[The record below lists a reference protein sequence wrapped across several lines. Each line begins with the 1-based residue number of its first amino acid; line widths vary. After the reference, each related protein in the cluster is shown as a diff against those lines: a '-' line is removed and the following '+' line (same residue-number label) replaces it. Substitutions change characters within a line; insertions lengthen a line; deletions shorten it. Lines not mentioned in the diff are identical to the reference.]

1 MCHIE
6 ARILDMFLL
15 LNFSCTLRFRFPYNI
30 LTMVGVPRSKGCLAC
45 LQRRV
50 KVCKPMSLV
59 VPSEVFNQTC
69 SAMKPS
75 RNAGVVG
82 PEALLVQA
90 MREIGNFI
98 DLIHRRAPSPPMIR
112 LLQSDPSNPQAV
124 LRLYGNRGMRP
135 LLRHTCLWTELSPRI
150 WLSSLWIKRARLDS
164 ANLWLMYS
172 RTHTFVTV
180 PAWKYLG

>member
-1 MCHIE
+1 MD
-6 ARILDMFLL
+6 ARILDMFLFSK
-15 LNFSCTLRFRFPYNI
+15 FSCTLRFRFPYNI
-30 LTMVGVPRSKGCLAC
+30 FTMVGVPRSKGCLAC

-50 KVCKPMSLV
+50 KVCKPMSLIMS
-59 VPSEVFNQTC
+59 SEIFNQAG

-82 PEALLVQA
+82 PEASPVQA

-98 DLIHRRAPSPPMIR
+98 DLLHQRARTPPMIR
-112 LLQSDPSNPQAV
+112 LLQSDPSNP
-124 LRLYGNRGMRP
+124 RTIFSLYRNRGMRP
-135 LLRHTCLWTELSPRI
+135 LQSHTCLWMGLSPRI
-150 WLSSLWIKRARLDS
+150 WLSSLWIKRARLDF

-172 RTHTFVTV
+172 RTHTFATV